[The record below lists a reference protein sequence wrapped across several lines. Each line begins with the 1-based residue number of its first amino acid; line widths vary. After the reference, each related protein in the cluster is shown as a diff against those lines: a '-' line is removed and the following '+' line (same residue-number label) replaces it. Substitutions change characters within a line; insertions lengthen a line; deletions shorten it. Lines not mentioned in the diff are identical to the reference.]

1 MKCLPINV
9 NIDGQ
14 QTLVVGGGQIAYRK
28 VLSLLEYGAKV
39 KVVSPE
45 LVDDFASLEGLEI
58 VKREYM
64 EGDIDG
70 AILVISAT
78 SSQDANRMVYNH
90 ASSAGILVNVVDQ
103 PHLCTFIF
111 PSVVSRGELIIS
123 ISSGGASPTLSKELR
138 HQITDLIGPEYG
150 RHVEFLAEMREA
162 VKETT
167 PDIAT
172 RSQIAKQLA
181 APRFREIIESS
192 GMDEARAQAKT
203 VIEEILNSHT

>member
-9 NIDGQ
+9 NIDGL

-45 LVDDFASLEGLEI
+45 LVDELAALQDIEI
-58 VKREYM
+58 VKREYV

-78 SSQDANRMVYNH
+78 SSQEANRMVYNH
-90 ASSAGILVNVVDQ
+90 SSAAGILVNVVDQ
-103 PHLCTFIF
+103 PELCSFIF

-123 ISSGGASPTLSKELR
+123 VSSGGASPTLAKELR
-138 HQITDLIGPEYG
+138 HQITDMVGPEYEG
-150 RHVEFLAEMREA
+150 HVQFLAEMREA
-162 VKETT
+162 VKKTT

-172 RSQIAKQLA
+172 RSKIAKQLA
-181 APRFREIIESS
+181 APRFREIIENS
-192 GMDEARAQAKT
+192 GMDEARAQAKV
-203 VIEEILNSHT
+203 VIDETLKAES